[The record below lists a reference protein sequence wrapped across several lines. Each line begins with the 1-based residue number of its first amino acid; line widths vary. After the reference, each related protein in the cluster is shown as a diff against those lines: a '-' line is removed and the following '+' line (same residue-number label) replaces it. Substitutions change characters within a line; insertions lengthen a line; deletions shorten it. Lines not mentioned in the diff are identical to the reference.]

1 MINYPRTTNFQ
12 GAIYVG
18 NWGTSNIP
26 IFNVPNMHALNQLV
40 GYIKHIN
47 AGNGTV
53 LYRGQCQLYEK
64 VSPSIKHEP
73 EHIIDNE
80 VNFTSAL
87 DNISQNA
94 DCLKFFGLNSPDI
107 KGWELYKHL
116 VIEAVLQHYG
126 AKTYSV
132 DFVDNHWTALWFG
145 LYMWD
150 KVNNKYILREPSTKT
165 EDWKYIDKNK
175 SSFFD
180 RTLPPKPTIEDISI
194 FPETQ
199 QKIQEISASGNI
211 SILDLEMRY
220 KETLIKRAFNEWKN
234 KIQKKEKDNEK
245 IDKIE
250 NSEYLYIFLYVAD
263 TNISDIHGLY
273 IGENTYT
280 IDLRKILPSIFLRP
294 SSQHGWI
301 VKGKNQDYDFN
312 SQIPC
317 VIQINIKLAKE
328 MLGNGTLLSQENF
341 FPNKTIDQGY
351 RVLLESQV
359 GSDKHPKL
367 IPDGMIA
374 NFND

>member
-26 IFNVPNMHALNQLV
+26 IYNVPNMHALNQLV

-73 EHIIDNE
+73 EHITENE
-80 VNFTSAL
+80 VNLTSAL

-94 DCLKFFGLNSPDI
+94 ECLKFFGLNTPDI

-194 FPETQ
+194 YPEAQ
-199 QKIQEISASGNI
+199 KKIQKNAAHGNI
-211 SILDLEMRY
+211 SGIDLENKY
-220 KETLIKRAFNEWKN
+220 KETLTRQAIHNWENKCQIKRKAH
-234 KIQKKEKDNEK
+234 EK
-245 IDKIE
+245 IDEIE

-351 RVLLESQV
+351 RVLLERQV